1 MNKKRTVRAGAVTL
15 GTLMMLMATSPA
27 AHALVRDDGDDPGT
41 GLSVFETLAYFV
53 FAPIALFAVIAAL
66 VIVTDKSRKQGS

>member
-41 GLSVFETLAYFV
+41 GLSVFETLGYFV